1 MDAILDLVT
10 EEIIKIVNM
19 ETEKL
24 ENPFIR
30 VIWEDIPGNFTK
42 ERLRRVKSYFQKKYN
57 SKNVTVVTKS
67 QSVDG
72 EELKLGLDTN
82 IMDPNY
88 QKTLLKEFIENEK
101 MDVKWANLSKLD
113 DKVNTKLDEI
123 GKLHNVYRALKIKK
137 ITFSNFLSFGDNN
150 HLEFDNLNGIT
161 VIDSDPPNY
170 GGKTVL
176 AVDLLLFLFFNST
189 TKTTR
194 AEEIFNKFRDKNEV
208 SVQGDVEID
217 GDNYVILRKIIRKKT
232 KKGDWSVKTSLD
244 FFKKLKDGSL
254 QNFTGEQRR
263 ETEKFIKEA
272 IGNVDDFLLTILT
285 TGSNLESLIDAKATE
300 RGNIFYRFIGLE
312 LLREKEKVCKN
323 LYNTWSKTLISNL
336 NDIETLKQESDKLK
350 VEIEDDV
357 ERINKI
363 DHTLDRLNSEITKLE
378 EDKDEILSS
387 RYSDIDE
394 DVVKLDYNSITEEI
408 GRLSGL
414 IENKKEERDS
424 IMVKEPTTYINTI
437 ELEQKRESLSNKKLK
452 FGILNNEITSKEKNI
467 IDLQNSEI
475 CPVCKR
481 DLDDVDHTNE
491 ISNLKKELEDN
502 KVKLKNIK
510 IDLENDESEL
520 KILETLKSEL
530 DSYDKNK
537 LIKEKK
543 VLEIESL
550 RNTRKDKNTLTT
562 KYESNQKKIEHN
574 KKVEIDKLKI
584 QSTLDNVKLDKNN
597 KLDHKNTI
605 KIKYEQSKRILE
617 DNLSKIET
625 IKKEEQIQRIFKTY
639 LTAFGKNG
647 IPKVI
652 LKSLMPVINGE
663 LSHLLS
669 DDCTFDLE
677 VKVNEK
683 NEIDF
688 WMIDKETHIPKPL
701 TAGSGY
707 EKTVSSLALRAILSK
722 FSSLP
727 KPNVTVFDEVFG
739 KVSNENLHLV
749 KDFFLKLKEY
759 FDCVFLITHNPLVT
773 EWGDNLI
780 TVKKSNNVSKI

>member
-1 MDAILDLVT
+1 
-10 EEIIKIVNM
+10 M
-19 ETEKL
+19 ETDKL
-24 ENPFIR
+24 ENPFVR

-42 ERLRRVKSYFQKKYN
+42 ERLRRVKAYFQKKYN

-88 QKTLLKEFIENEK
+88 QKTLLKEFIKNEK

-150 HLEFDNLNGIT
+150 YLEFDNLSGIT

-232 KKGDWSVKTSLD
+232 KRGDWSVKTSLD

-285 TGSNLESLIDAKATE
+285 TGSNLESLIEAKATE
-300 RGNIFYRFIGLE
+300 RGNVFYRFIGLE

-323 LYNTWSKTLISNL
+323 LYNVWSKTLTSNTH
-336 NDIETLKQESDKLK
+336 DIETLKQESEKLK
-350 VEIEDDV
+350 IEIDDNL
-357 ERINKI
+357 EMINTI
-363 DHTLDRLNSEITKLE
+363 DQTLQKLTKDVDRLE
-378 EDKDEILSS
+378 EEKENVLSS
-387 RYSDIDE
+387 KYSDIDE
-394 DVVKLDYNSITEEI
+394 DVVKLDYNSIVQEI
-408 GRLSGL
+408 ERLDGL
-414 IENKKEERDS
+414 IDNKKEERDL
-424 IMVKEPTTYINTI
+424 ITVKEPTTYIDTL
-437 ELEQKRESLSNKKLK
+437 ELEQKRDLLNNKKLEV
-452 FGILNNEITSKEKNI
+452 GIFSNEIKSKRKNVVE
-467 IDLQNSEI
+467 LQNSEI
-475 CPVCKR
+475 CPLCKR
-481 DLDDVDHTNE
+481 DLEDVDHTKEIVKLENE
-491 ISNLKKELEDN
+491 VEKDQLKLEKIKIELESDN
-502 KVKLKNIK
+502 SK
-510 IDLENDESEL
+510 L
-520 KILETLKSEL
+520 KILEILKEEL

-543 VLEIESL
+543 ALEIESL
-550 RNTRKDKNTLTT
+550 QNTRKDKKTLTL
-562 KYESNQKKIEHN
+562 KYESNQNKIEHN
-574 KKVEIDKLKI
+574 KKVEIDKLRI
-584 QSTLDNVKLDKNN
+584 QSKLDITKVDKNTSFDN
-597 KLDHKNTI
+597 KNTI
-605 KIKYEQSKRILE
+605 QIKQEHSKRTLKE
-617 DNLSKIET
+617 NLHKIEV
-625 IKKEEQIQRIFKTY
+625 IKKEEQIQKIFKTY

-652 LKSLMPVINGE
+652 LKSLMPVINNE

-669 DDCTFDLE
+669 EDSTFDLE

-688 WMIDKETHIPKPL
+688 LMIDKETHISKPL
-701 TAGSGY
+701 AAGSGY
-707 EKTVSSLALRAILSK
+707 EKTISSLALRAILSK

-739 KVSNENLHLV
+739 KVSHENLHLV

-780 TVKKSNNVSKI
+780 TVKKNNNVSKI

>member
-1 MDAILDLVT
+1 M
-10 EEIIKIVNM
+10 KID
-19 ETEKL
+19 KL
-24 ENPFIR
+24 KNPFIR
-30 VIWEDIPGNFTK
+30 VIWEDIPPNFTK
-42 ERLRRVKSYFQKKYN
+42 ERLRRTKAYFQKKYN

-67 QSVDG
+67 KSIDG

-82 IMDPNY
+82 VMDTTY
-88 QKTLLKEFIENEK
+88 QKKLLKDFITVENME
-101 MDVKWANLSKLD
+101 VKWVNLSKLD
-113 DKVNTKLDEI
+113 DTVNNKLEEV
-123 GKLHNVYRALKIKK
+123 GKLHNVYRTLKIKK

-150 HLEFDNLNGIT
+150 TMEFSNLNGIT

-176 AVDLLLFLFFNST
+176 SVDLLLFLFFNAT
-189 TKTTR
+189 TKTTK
-194 AEEIFNKFRDKNEV
+194 AEEIFNKFRDSNEV
-208 SVQGDVEID
+208 IVQGDVEID
-217 GDNYVILRKIIRKKT
+217 GENYVILRKVIRKRT

-285 TGSNLESLIDAKATE
+285 TGSNLESLIDAKPTE

-323 LYNTWSKTLISNL
+323 LYNTWARTLISNTH
-336 NDIETLKQESDKLK
+336 DIETLQQQSDELTQQIKENNNQIK
-350 VEIEDDV
+350 EID
-357 ERINKI
+357 I
-363 DHTLDRLNSEITKLE
+363 RLEKSNIGIKKLE
-378 EDKDEILSS
+378 EQKDSILSS
-387 RYSDIDE
+387 QHSDIDE
-394 DVVKLDYNSITEEI
+394 DVVKLDYNSIIEEI

-414 IENKKEERDS
+414 IVNKEEEKNH
-424 IMVKEPTTYINTI
+424 IVVKEPTDYIDTL
-437 ELEQKRESLSNKKLK
+437 ELENHRNLVNDKKLES
-452 FGILNNEITSKEKNI
+452 GILENEISKKKDDI
-467 IDLQNSEI
+467 IVLQNSEV

-481 DLDDVDHTNE
+481 GLDDVDHTKE
-491 ISNLKKELEDN
+491 IDNLKKEATN
-502 KVKLKNIK
+502 KKNKLKEVNKILSSMIK
-510 IDLENDESEL
+510 QLTKLENL
-520 KILETLKSEL
+520 KLEL
-530 DSYDKNK
+530 DLYDKNK

-550 RNTRKDKNTLTT
+550 ENTRKDKKNLTM

-574 KKVEIDKLKI
+574 KKVESEKLKI
-584 QSTLDNVKLDKNN
+584 QSKLDITKVNKNN
-597 KLDHKNTI
+597 YLDEKNTI
-605 KIKYEQSKRILE
+605 LIRQEQSKRTLNENI
-617 DNLSKIET
+617 DKIET
-625 IKKEEQIQRIFKTY
+625 IKKEEEIQRIFKTY

-652 LKSLMPVINGE
+652 LKSLMPVINNE

-688 WMIDKETHIPKPL
+688 WMIDKETHISKPL

-707 EKTVSSLALRAILSK
+707 EKTISSLALRAILSK

-739 KVSNENLHLV
+739 KISNENLHIV
-749 KDFFLKLKEY
+749 KEFFLKLKEY

-773 EWGDNLI
+773 EWGDNVI
-780 TVKKSNNVSKI
+780 TIKKTNNVSKI

>member
-1 MDAILDLVT
+1 M
-10 EEIIKIVNM
+10 EID
-19 ETEKL
+19 KL
-24 ENPFIR
+24 KNPFIR

-42 ERLRRVKSYFQKKYN
+42 ERLRRVKSYFKKKYN

-67 QSVDG
+67 KSIEG

-82 IMDPNY
+82 IIDPIY
-88 QKTLLKEFIENEK
+88 QKSLLKEFIKTEK
-101 MDVKWANLSKLD
+101 IEVKWANVSKLD
-113 DKVNTKLDEI
+113 DTVNTKLEEV
-123 GKLHNVYRALKIKK
+123 GKLHNVYRTLKIKK
-137 ITFSNFLSFGDNN
+137 INFSNFLSFGDNN
-150 HLEFDNLNGIT
+150 TLQFSKLNGIT

-189 TKTTR
+189 TKTTK
-194 AEEIFNKFRDKNEV
+194 AEEIFNKFRDVNEV

-217 GDNYVILRKIIRKKT
+217 GEDYVIVRKVIRKKT
-232 KKGDWSVKTSLD
+232 KKGGWSVKTSLD

-285 TGSNLESLIDAKATE
+285 TGSNLESLLEAKATE

-312 LLREKEKVCKN
+312 LLTEKEKVCKTM
-323 LYNTWSKTLISNL
+323 YNTWSKTMVSNIY
-336 NDIETLKQESDKLK
+336 DIETLKQESEKLEDELK
-350 VEIEDDV
+350 TTLTGITEAENRLDTLEEEI
-357 ERINKI
+357 K
-363 DHTLDRLNSEITKLE
+363 KLE
-378 EDKDEILSS
+378 ENKDTILSS

-394 DVVKLDYNSITEEI
+394 DVVKLDYNSILLEI
-408 GRLSGL
+408 GRLDGL
-414 IENKKEERDS
+414 ITNKKAEKDS
-424 IMVKEPTTYINTI
+424 IIIKEPKTYIDTTDLQ
-437 ELEQKRESLSNKKLK
+437 EKRELLNSKKLE
-452 FGILNNEITSKEKNI
+452 FGIFNNEINSKEKDI
-467 IDLQNSEI
+467 INLQNSEI

-481 DLDDVDHTNE
+481 GLDDVNHTNE
-491 ISNLKKELEDN
+491 ISKVKKEIKTD
-502 KVKLKNIK
+502 KIKLTDIEK
-510 IDLENDESEL
+510 EVQRQESEL
-520 KILETLKSEL
+520 VNLEVLKDEL
-530 DSYDKNK
+530 DLYDKNK

-543 VLEIESL
+543 FLEIESL
-550 RNTRKDKNTLTT
+550 ENTRKDKKTLTV
-562 KYESNQKKIEHN
+562 KYESNQNKIEHN
-574 KKVEIDKLKI
+574 KEVEINKLKI
-584 QSTLDNVKLDKNN
+584 QSNLNSVKLTKQTN
-597 KLDHKNTI
+597 LDIKNTFLI
-605 KIKYEQSKRILE
+605 KQEQSKRKLQE
-617 DNLSKIET
+617 NLDNIEK
-625 IKKEEQIQRIFKTY
+625 IKKEEQVQLIFKTY

-652 LKSLMPVINGE
+652 LKSLMPVINNE

-669 DDCTFDLE
+669 EDCTFDLE

-683 NEIDF
+683 NEVDF
-688 WMIDKETHIPKPL
+688 WMIDKETHILKPL

-707 EKTVSSLALRAILSK
+707 EKTIASLALRAILSK

-739 KVSNENLHLV
+739 KVSNENLHMV
-749 KDFFLKLKEY
+749 RDFFLKLKEY

>member
-1 MDAILDLVT
+1 M
-10 EEIIKIVNM
+10 EID
-19 ETEKL
+19 KL
-24 ENPFIR
+24 KNPFIR

-42 ERLRRVKSYFQKKYN
+42 ERLRRVKSYFKKKYN

-67 QSVDG
+67 KSIEG

-82 IMDPNY
+82 IIDPIY
-88 QKTLLKEFIENEK
+88 QKSLLKEFIKTEK
-101 MDVKWANLSKLD
+101 IEVKWANVSKLD
-113 DKVNTKLDEI
+113 DTVNTKLEEV
-123 GKLHNVYRALKIKK
+123 GKLHNVYRTLKIKK
-137 ITFSNFLSFGDNN
+137 INFSNFLSFGDNN
-150 HLEFDNLNGIT
+150 TLQFSKLNGIT

-189 TKTTR
+189 TKTTK
-194 AEEIFNKFRDKNEV
+194 AEEIFNKFRDVNEV

-217 GDNYVILRKIIRKKT
+217 GEDYVIVRKVIRKKT
-232 KKGDWSVKTSLD
+232 KKGGWSVKTSLD

-285 TGSNLESLIDAKATE
+285 TGSNLESLLEAKATE

-312 LLREKEKVCKN
+312 LLTEKEKVCKTM
-323 LYNTWSKTLISNL
+323 YNTWSKTMVSNIY
-336 NDIETLKQESDKLK
+336 DIETLKQESEKLEDELK
-350 VEIEDDV
+350 TTLTGITEAENRLDTLEEEI
-357 ERINKI
+357 K
-363 DHTLDRLNSEITKLE
+363 KLE
-378 EDKDEILSS
+378 ENKDTILSS

-394 DVVKLDYNSITEEI
+394 DVVKLDYNSILLEI
-408 GRLSGL
+408 GRLDGL
-414 IENKKEERDS
+414 ITNKKAEKDS
-424 IMVKEPTTYINTI
+424 IIIKEPKTYIDTI
-437 ELEQKRESLSNKKLK
+437 DLQEKRELLNSKKLE
-452 FGILNNEITSKEKNI
+452 FGIFNNEINSKEKDI
-467 IDLQNSEI
+467 INLQNSEI

-481 DLDDVDHTNE
+481 GLDDVNHTNE
-491 ISNLKKELEDN
+491 ISKVKKEIKTD
-502 KVKLKNIK
+502 KIKLTDIEK
-510 IDLENDESEL
+510 EVQRQESEL
-520 KILETLKSEL
+520 VNLEVLKDEL
-530 DSYDKNK
+530 DLYDKNK

-543 VLEIESL
+543 FLEIESL
-550 RNTRKDKNTLTT
+550 ENTRKDKKTLTV
-562 KYESNQKKIEHN
+562 KYESNQNKIEHN
-574 KKVEIDKLKI
+574 KEVEINKLKI
-584 QSTLDNVKLDKNN
+584 QSNLNSVKLTKQTN
-597 KLDHKNTI
+597 LDIKNTFLI
-605 KIKYEQSKRILE
+605 KQEQSKRKLQE
-617 DNLSKIET
+617 NLDNIEK
-625 IKKEEQIQRIFKTY
+625 IKKEEQVQLIFKTY

-652 LKSLMPVINGE
+652 LKSLMPVINNE

-669 DDCTFDLE
+669 EDCTFDLE

-683 NEIDF
+683 NEVDF
-688 WMIDKETHIPKPL
+688 WMIDKETHILKPL

-707 EKTVSSLALRAILSK
+707 EKTIASLALRAILSK

-739 KVSNENLHLV
+739 KVSNENLHMV
-749 KDFFLKLKEY
+749 RDFFLKLKEY